1 MLAPLKIEVP
11 ILVTRLNRTL
21 TFEWYVFGV
30 APRKDTKNIHVE
42 RVWITCSK
50 NMMIIPNSTT
60 SVIRETSLD

>member
-1 MLAPLKIEVP
+1 
-11 ILVTRLNRTL
+11 
-21 TFEWYVFGV
+21 V